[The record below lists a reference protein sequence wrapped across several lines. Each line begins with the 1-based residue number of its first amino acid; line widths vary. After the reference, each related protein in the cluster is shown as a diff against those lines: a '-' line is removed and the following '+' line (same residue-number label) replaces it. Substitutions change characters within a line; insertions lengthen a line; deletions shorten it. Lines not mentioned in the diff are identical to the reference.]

1 MVVDV
6 DFGCFILGWT
16 GMSDSQVDESDDLGS
31 RDEEEDEL
39 SDEESEEAIPPARKV
54 RKAAQVARLS
64 WTGKQPKTAQMI
76 SRKESGYSQASELLY
91 DYQAVEP
98 EIEHFIGKTDHKAL

>member
-1 MVVDV
+1 
-6 DFGCFILGWT
+6 
-16 GMSDSQVDESDDLGS
+16 MSDSQVDESDDFGS

-76 SRKESGYSQASELLY
+76 SRRSGKRSLTLDVPSNCRPSRSRTCL
-91 DYQAVEP
+91 
-98 EIEHFIGKTDHKAL
+98 T